1 MPTGHRCDTV
11 SQPVALTVR
20 QVTTA
25 TAHARVV
32 TRDHVPSP
40 PALKTL
46 VLYLRPAPRH
56 DLLAAAASLGLLV
69 IEHQGAHGWQQVA
82 ANSRADFAIVL
93 ATGTPG
99 DAPVLSELAGPFG
112 PRIVTIVPDASDA
125 WQQPARGDAG
135 LLLRDQDLGPDFAAR
150 LVPMAHAARR
160 ARAKTGH
167 DTENI
172 VFGDIEFEP
181 DPPALCRGLHRVAL
195 SRSEANVLAAL
206 CAARGRPVA
215 HETLSRACA
224 TGGMDVHPGLLKA
237 VILRL
242 RRKAEDLGGDAGRLQ
257 TVRGFGYLAS

>member
-1 MPTGHRCDTV
+1 M
-11 SQPVALTVR
+11 
-20 QVTTA
+20 TTA

-32 TRDHVPSP
+32 TRDHIPSP

-82 ANSRADFAIVL
+82 TNSRADFAIVL
-93 ATGTPG
+93 ATGTPD
-99 DAPVLSELAGPFG
+99 DAAVLTELAGPFG
-112 PRIVTIVPDASDA
+112 TRIVTVVPDASDV

-135 LLLRDQDLGPDFAAR
+135 LLLRDLDLGADFAAR

-160 ARAKTGH
+160 ARAQTGH
-167 DTENI
+167 DAEHV
-172 VFGDIEFEP
+172 VFGDLQFEQ
-181 DPPALCRGLHRVAL
+181 DPPALCRGLRRVAL

-206 CAARGRPVA
+206 CAAPGRPVA
-215 HETLSRACA
+215 HDTLSRACA
-224 TGGMDVHPGLLKA
+224 AGATDVHPGLLKA
-237 VILRL
+237 VVLRL
-242 RRKAEDLGGDAGRLQ
+242 RRKVEDLGGDAGRLQ